1 MAEGKLIVE
10 VYEYQEDVEAL
21 PKYEYIPCEL
31 DKCFKRDKA
40 TLKEIIQQGLASRPD
55 KLKETLRK
63 IEEAGIDKIDVLYN
77 KPTRNAEA
85 SIELTNVVQVSMA
98 DADASRKKNK
108 RKNDIILY
116 GKYRLSEGIRTTKLK
131 DAQRLS
137 LIYSNWE
144 DKGDD
149 AEDQAEEHVDGQK
162 EICLNITFLQE

>member
-10 VYEYQEDVEAL
+10 VYEYAEDVESF

-63 IEEAGIDKIDVLYN
+63 IEEAGIDKINVLYN
-77 KPTRNAEA
+77 KPSRNAEA
-85 SIELTNVVQVSMA
+85 SVELTNVVQVSMA
-98 DADASRKKNK
+98 DADASRKKSK
-108 RKNDIILY
+108 RKDDIILY
-116 GKYRLSEGIRTTKLK
+116 GKYRLSDGIRTTKLK

-137 LIYSNWE
+137 LIYSSAE
-144 DKGDD
+144 ERGED
-149 AEDQAEEHVDGQK
+149 AEEQAEECIDSQK